1 VAEQRLG
8 DEITTKH
15 PSIRT
20 YRVSCL
26 IRDRISFKEE
36 KINPEDP
43 YTAHHESV
51 NLITPVPRVVRHP
64 LRFEYAD
71 DAQYGRDTLF
81 SMKFYL

>member
-1 VAEQRLG
+1 M
-8 DEITTKH
+8 
-15 PSIRT
+15 
-20 YRVSCL
+20 
-26 IRDRISFKEE
+26 RDRISSKEE
-36 KINPEDP
+36 NINPEGP

-81 SMKFYL
+81 LHEILSLALDNFINNVVILRSLRHPR